1 MFLNL
6 ISNVKLVLKN
16 FIFLTMNL
24 IENILYSVFVELT
37 AFRKYMLMFVK
48 NDLNDDKN
56 HILITLEVKC

>member
-56 HILITLEVKC
+56 HILITVEVKC